1 METIFNQYSALIP
14 FIIGAILLMGGIFF
28 FAPKKVRPWLL
39 LGGLAVL
46 TVSGFILFQPESRGA
61 AQEDVALVLA
71 QGNGRPVFLELYS
84 NY

>member
-1 METIFNQYSALIP
+1 MQSIFNQYSALIP
-14 FIIGAILLMGGIFF
+14 FIIGAFLLMGGIFF
-28 FAPKKVRPWLL
+28 FAPKKLRPWLL
-39 LGGLAVL
+39 LVGLAVL
-46 TVSGFILFQPESRGA
+46 TVGGFILFQPEQQGV